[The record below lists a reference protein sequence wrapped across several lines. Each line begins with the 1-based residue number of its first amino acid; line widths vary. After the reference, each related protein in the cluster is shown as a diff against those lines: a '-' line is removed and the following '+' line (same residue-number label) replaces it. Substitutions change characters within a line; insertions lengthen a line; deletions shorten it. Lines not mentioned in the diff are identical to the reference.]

1 MEKVKIME
9 TGGILEIVQEL
20 LRNWKEGSFE
30 EFSPIKFFFKSRK
43 VFEVPLI
50 GGLRS
55 KSFEIIGRVWFA

>member
-30 EFSPIKFFFKSRK
+30 EFSPIKI
-43 VFEVPLI
+43 L
-50 GGLRS
+50 L
-55 KSFEIIGRVWFA
+55 